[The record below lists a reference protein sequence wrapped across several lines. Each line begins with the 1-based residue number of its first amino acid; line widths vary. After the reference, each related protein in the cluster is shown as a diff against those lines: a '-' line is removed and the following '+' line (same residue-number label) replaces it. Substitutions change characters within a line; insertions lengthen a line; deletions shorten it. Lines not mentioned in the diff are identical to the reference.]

1 MSLKLGQVKAK
12 HLSENSF
19 WHVNTMPFITAMLN
33 VFSDQ
38 EQYLDFSNN
47 AERIAATKESIT
59 AC

>member
-1 MSLKLGQVKAK
+1 
-12 HLSENSF
+12 
-19 WHVNTMPFITAMLN
+19 MPFITAMLN